1 MSAPR
6 HRRITIELEF
16 SSEHEHPLQNMARLE
31 QLLEKALENGIKTSE
46 VEIPAVLTARVQV
59 LATAS
64 I

>member
-1 MSAPR
+1 MSHPR

-16 SSEHEHPLQNMARLE
+16 ASDHDHPLQNMVALERL
-31 QLLEKALENGIKTSE
+31 LKAALENGIKTADA
-46 VEIPAVLTARVQV
+46 EIPAVHSADVQV